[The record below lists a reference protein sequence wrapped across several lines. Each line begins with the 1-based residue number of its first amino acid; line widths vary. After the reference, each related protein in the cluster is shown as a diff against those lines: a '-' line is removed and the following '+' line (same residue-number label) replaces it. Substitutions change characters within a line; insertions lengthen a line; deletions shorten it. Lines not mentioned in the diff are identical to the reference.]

1 MSKVEILKEVLDLE
15 AKSIESAA
23 KKLDESSAEAIE
35 ALFLSLI
42 STGGD
47 LVFCGVG
54 KSGHIGV
61 KLSSTFSSLGLR
73 SFFLHP
79 TEALHGDLGRLTEK
93 DAIVFLSKSGTTEE
107 ILKIVPF
114 LPMKKSNIIGLLGAK
129 TSDIGSHCGILF
141 DCSVEKEAC
150 INNQAPTTSST
161 VALAMG
167 DALAV
172 YFEHIVGLS
181 KEGFAKNHPGG
192 FLGKSLRMKVEDLMW
207 KPADCAQVASSDSL
221 KDVILQMTNKPLG
234 ACAVIDNS
242 EFKGLIVEGDI
253 RRSLSEEGA
262 DLSKGVDKFYNVKP
276 ISISTSTLA
285 FDALKIM
292 EERENPITVLPVLD
306 GKKFIGFLRL
316 HDLLKAGLSSSK
328 S

>member
-1 MSKVEILKEVLDLE
+1 MSKVDILKNVLQLE
-15 AKSIESAA
+15 AKSIEMA
-23 KKLDESSAEAIE
+23 SSRLEDSAIE
-35 ALFLSLI
+35 SIESVFSGLLS
-42 STGGD
+42 SGGD

-54 KSGHIGV
+54 KSGLIGM
-61 KLSSTFSSLGLR
+61 KLASTFSSLGLR

-79 TEALHGDLGRLTEK
+79 TEALHGDLGRLTSK

-107 ILKIVPF
+107 ILKIIPF
-114 LPMKKSNIIGLLGAK
+114 LPMDKSNVVGLLGAK
-129 TSDIGSHCGILF
+129 VSDIGNHCGVVF

-172 YFEHIVGLS
+172 YFEHLVDLS

-207 KPADCAQVASSDSL
+207 KTSDCAIVSSDKGL
-221 KDVILQMTNKPLG
+221 KDVILEMTNKPLG
-234 ACAVIDNS
+234 ACAVIDND
-242 EFKGLIVEGDI
+242 EFSGLIVEGDI
-253 RRSLSEEGA
+253 RRSLSEKGA
-262 DLSKGVDKFYNVKP
+262 DLSMGVDKLLNAKP
-276 ISISTSTLA
+276 ISITTSTLA
-285 FDALKIM
+285 FDALKLM
-292 EERENPITVLPVLD
+292 EERKNPITVLPVLD

>member
-1 MSKVEILKEVLDLE
+1 MSKVEILKNVLDLE

-23 KKLDESSAEAIE
+23 SKLDELSAEVIE

-42 STGGD
+42 SSGGD

-54 KSGHIGV
+54 KSGHIGL

-107 ILKIVPF
+107 ILKIIPF
-114 LPMKKSNIIGLLGAK
+114 LPMKKSNIVGLLGDK
-129 TSDIGSHCGILF
+129 SSEIGTHCGVVF

-192 FLGKSLRMKVEDLMW
+192 FLGKSLRMKVKDLMW
-207 KPADCAQVASSDSL
+207 SPVDCAIVPSSGSL

-234 ACAVIDNS
+234 ACAVIDND

-262 DLSKGVDKFYNVKP
+262 DLSKDVNKFYNANP

-285 FDALKIM
+285 FDALKLM
-292 EERENPITVLPVLD
+292 QDRKNSITVLPVLEE
-306 GKKFIGFLRL
+306 KKFIGFLRL
-316 HDLLKAGLSSSK
+316 HDLLKAGLSSSN

>member
-1 MSKVEILKEVLDLE
+1 MSKVEILKNVLDLE

-23 KKLDESSAEAIE
+23 SKLDETSAEAIE

-42 STGGD
+42 SKGGD

-54 KSGHIGV
+54 KSGHIGL

-93 DAIVFLSKSGTTEE
+93 DSIVFLSKSGTTEE
-107 ILKIVPF
+107 ILKIIPF
-114 LPMKKSNIIGLLGAK
+114 LPMKKSNVIGLLGAK
-129 TSDIGSHCGILF
+129 TSDIGKHCGVVL

-172 YFEHIVGLS
+172 YFEHLVGLS

-207 KPADCAQVASSDSL
+207 RPKDCAIVESTDSL

-234 ACAVIDNS
+234 ACAVIDNDQ
-242 EFKGLIVEGDI
+242 FKGLIVEGDI

-262 DLSKGVDKFYNVKP
+262 DLSKSVVDFYNENP

-292 EERENPITVLPVLD
+292 EERENPITVLPVLEEN
-306 GKKFIGFLRL
+306 KFIGFLRL